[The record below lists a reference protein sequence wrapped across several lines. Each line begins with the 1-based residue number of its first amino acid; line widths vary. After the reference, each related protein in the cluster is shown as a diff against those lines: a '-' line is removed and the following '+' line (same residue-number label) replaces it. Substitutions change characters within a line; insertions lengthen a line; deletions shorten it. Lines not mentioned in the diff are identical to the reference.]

1 MVMDEAYLGGLWDLP
16 CSPAEYFANRTLW
29 TNARWNGPTRGY
41 VDPLKEAQAQIALI
55 NAGLMSRSDAIAERG
70 GDFDEVTQS
79 LGEEAKA
86 REAAGLGTT
95 GQSGSTQEPTNA

>member
-1 MVMDEAYLGGLWDLP
+1 
-16 CSPAEYFANRTLW
+16 
-29 TNARWNGPTRGY
+29 
-41 VDPLKEAQAQIALI
+41 
-55 NAGLMSRSDAIAERG
+55 MSRSDAIAERG